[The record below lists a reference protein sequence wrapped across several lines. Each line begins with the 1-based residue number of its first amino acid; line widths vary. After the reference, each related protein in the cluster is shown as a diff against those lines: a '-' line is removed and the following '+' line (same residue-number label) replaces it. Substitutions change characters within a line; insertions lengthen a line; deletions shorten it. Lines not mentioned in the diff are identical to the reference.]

1 MQHQVLD
8 IRAGAAGTTAKLYTY
23 IRDES
28 PEMEAHRRPAV
39 VICPGGGYGMTSDRE
54 AEPVALKFLEKGFQ
68 CFILRYSVEPVRFPA
83 ALLQLAT
90 AVAMVRSRADEW
102 HVNADKIAVCGFS
115 AGGHL
120 AASLGV
126 CWNREFVNGPLGLT
140 PGDAKPNGMILC
152 YPVITS
158 GEFAHRGSFINLLG
172 DRYEEDRALTSLE
185 NQVSADTPPTFLWHT
200 WDDACVPVENS
211 LLLATALRK
220 NGVPTELHIL
230 PSGPH
235 GLSLATAE
243 TGVVQEACAG
253 WPDWATRWLWDL

>member
-54 AEPVALKFLEKGFQ
+54 AEPVALKVLEKGFQ
-68 CFILRYSVEPVRFPA
+68 CFVLRYSVEPVRFPA

-115 AGGHL
+115 AGGQL

-126 CWNREFVNGPLGLT
+126 LEPGVRQRAAGSDAGRREAERDDSRLSGHHLRRVRSPGLLHQSA
-140 PGDAKPNGMILC
+140 GR
-152 YPVITS
+152 PV
-158 GEFAHRGSFINLLG
+158 
-172 DRYEEDRALTSLE
+172 
-185 NQVSADTPPTFLWHT
+185 
-200 WDDACVPVENS
+200 
-211 LLLATALRK
+211 
-220 NGVPTELHIL
+220 
-230 PSGPH
+230 
-235 GLSLATAE
+235 
-243 TGVVQEACAG
+243 
-253 WPDWATRWLWDL
+253 

>member
-8 IRAGAAGTTAKLYTY
+8 IRAGADGATAKLYTY

-28 PEMEAHRRPAV
+28 PEMEAHRRPAMV
-39 VICPGGGYGMTSDRE
+39 SCPGGAYGGTSDRE

-68 CFILRYSVEPVRFPA
+68 CFVLRYPGAPVRFPA

-102 HVNADKIAVCGFS
+102 HVNPDKIAVCGFS

-120 AASLGV
+120 AASLGMF
-126 CWNREFVNGPLGLT
+126 WNREFVNTPLGLT
-140 PGDAKPNGMILC
+140 PGEAKPNGMILC

-158 GEFAHRGSFINLLG
+158 GEFAHQGSFINLLG
-172 DRYEEDRALTSLE
+172 DQYEADLTLVSLE
-185 NQVSADTPPTFLWHT
+185 KQVSADTPPTFLWHT
-200 WDDACVPVENS
+200 WDDPDVPVENS
-211 LLLATALRK
+211 LLLAAALRK
-220 NGVPTELHIL
+220 NGVSTELHIL

-243 TGVVQEACAG
+243 SGIVQEACSG
-253 WPDWATRWLWDL
+253 WPDWAARWLLDL

>member
-68 CFILRYSVEPVRFPA
+68 CFVLRYSVEPVRFPA

-90 AVAMVRSRADEW
+90 AVAMVRSRADKW

-126 CWNREFVNGPLGLT
+126 FWNLRRDPPVPPRRAGSDAGRREAERNDSRLSGHHLRRVRSPGLLHQSA
-140 PGDAKPNGMILC
+140 GR
-152 YPVITS
+152 PV
-158 GEFAHRGSFINLLG
+158 
-172 DRYEEDRALTSLE
+172 
-185 NQVSADTPPTFLWHT
+185 
-200 WDDACVPVENS
+200 
-211 LLLATALRK
+211 
-220 NGVPTELHIL
+220 
-230 PSGPH
+230 
-235 GLSLATAE
+235 
-243 TGVVQEACAG
+243 
-253 WPDWATRWLWDL
+253 

>member
-68 CFILRYSVEPVRFPA
+68 CFVLRYSVEPVRFPA

-120 AASLGV
+120 AASLA
-126 CWNREFVNGPLGLT
+126 C
-140 PGDAKPNGMILC
+140 
-152 YPVITS
+152 S
-158 GEFAHRGSFINLLG
+158 GTGS
-172 DRYEEDRALTSLE
+172 S
-185 NQVSADTPPTFLWHT
+185 S
-200 WDDACVPVENS
+200 
-211 LLLATALRK
+211 
-220 NGVPTELHIL
+220 
-230 PSGPH
+230 
-235 GLSLATAE
+235 
-243 TGVVQEACAG
+243 TG
-253 WPDWATRWLWDL
+253 RWV

>member
-126 CWNREFVNGPLGLT
+126 FWNREFVNGPLGLT
-140 PGDAKPNGMILC
+140 PGDAKPNGMILG

-158 GEFAHRGSFINLLG
+158 GEFAHRG
-172 DRYEEDRALTSLE
+172 
-185 NQVSADTPPTFLWHT
+185 
-200 WDDACVPVENS
+200 
-211 LLLATALRK
+211 
-220 NGVPTELHIL
+220 
-230 PSGPH
+230 PS
-235 GLSLATAE
+235 SICWE
-243 TGVVQEACAG
+243 TGMRKIA
-253 WPDWATRWLWDL
+253 R

>member
-1 MQHQVLD
+1 
-8 IRAGAAGTTAKLYTY
+8 
-23 IRDES
+23 
-28 PEMEAHRRPAV
+28 
-39 VICPGGGYGMTSDRE
+39 MTSDRE

-90 AVAMVRSRADEW
+90 A
-102 HVNADKIAVCGFS
+102 
-115 AGGHL
+115 
-120 AASLGV
+120 
-126 CWNREFVNGPLGLT
+126 
-140 PGDAKPNGMILC
+140 
-152 YPVITS
+152 
-158 GEFAHRGSFINLLG
+158 
-172 DRYEEDRALTSLE
+172 
-185 NQVSADTPPTFLWHT
+185 
-200 WDDACVPVENS
+200 
-211 LLLATALRK
+211 LRQ